1 MLSKPVRVILGLIVA
16 IILLTGAFSGG
27 ILLGITVPDQAVA
40 SIPLPEFIKPA
51 QAAQTASID
60 RENMFKP
67 FWQAWDLVHRDYVDQ
82 PVNDQ
87 TLLYGAIRGMLA
99 SLGDQ
104 HTSYMDPDQY
114 RQSNATLQGG
124 YEGIGAYVDIKGD
137 YVTIIAPIPGSPAET
152 AGIKTGDMVIKVD
165 GEDMTG
171 IPGNLVLQRILGPA
185 GTKVVLT
192 IVRKDEP
199 KPFDVSIVRAAIKME
214 SVTGKMLDSN
224 IAYIS
229 LNTFGD
235 KTPADLH
242 KILKDLLDKKPKG
255 LILDLRN
262 NTGGYLN
269 AAIEIVSE
277 FIPQGA
283 VMYEQYG
290 DGTKKTFE
298 ALGGGIAYDVPLVV
312 LVNEGSASASEI
324 TAGAIQDLGR
334 GKLVGVTTYGKGS
347 VQNWTELQNHQGAV
361 RITVARWLTPKERQ
375 INNVGLKPDFEIQF
389 TEADVK
395 DKKDPQLDKAIELLS
410 K

>member
-1 MLSKPVRVILGLIVA
+1 
-16 IILLTGAFSGG
+16 
-27 ILLGITVPDQAVA
+27 
-40 SIPLPEFIKPA
+40 
-51 QAAQTASID
+51 
-60 RENMFKP
+60 
-67 FWQAWDLVHRDYVDQ
+67 
-82 PVNDQ
+82 
-87 TLLYGAIRGMLA
+87 
-99 SLGDQ
+99 
-104 HTSYMDPDQY
+104 
-114 RQSNATLQGG
+114 
-124 YEGIGAYVDIKGD
+124 
-137 YVTIIAPIPGSPAET
+137 VT
-152 AGIKTGDMVIKVD
+152 K
-165 GEDMTG
+165 
-171 IPGNLVLQRILGPA
+171 
-185 GTKVVLT
+185 
-192 IVRKDEP
+192 
-199 KPFDVSIVRAAIKME
+199 
-214 SVTGKMLDSN
+214 
-224 IAYIS
+224 
-229 LNTFGD
+229 
-235 KTPADLH
+235 LH

-298 ALGGGIAYDVPLVV
+298 ALGGGIAYDIPLVV

-395 DKKDPQLDKAIELLS
+395 DKKDPQLDKAIEILS
-410 K
+410 Q